1 MTIQHLSTGAVVAAA
16 LLATSVVADGS
27 IPGFKTDPNTTKF
40 CSFWYDNQG
49 SSSCQDIVADFVSGT
64 MEDFLRWV
72 SGGAI

>member
-1 MTIQHLSTGAVVAAA
+1 MTIQHLSTRAVVAAA
-16 LLATSVVADGS
+16 LLATRVAADGS
-27 IPGFKTDPNTTKF
+27 IPGYKTDPNTTKY

-72 SGGAI
+72 SGGAT